1 MRIIAIRPPAALAIG
16 WLTMFVIGT
25 DLFVVSPLLPLIAV
39 DYQISAA
46 LAGLSVTVFSLT
58 YMVSAPL
65 LGHVADRIGRRRT
78 LTCCF
83 LAFAA
88 ANLATSSAGSFV
100 WFLAARLISG
110 AAAAGVSPAI
120 YALVGV
126 AAPSD
131 RRATWL
137 ALVTS
142 GLLVSLPLGAPIAA
156 LVGASLGWSSN
167 FVALAALSLLLA
179 WANRRIWPEDHRAET
194 IAAPVGSLTATAIAL
209 RLAPMVVWSTALYGM
224 YTYLGAG
231 LTLSGFSTEQIAEV
245 IVFYGCGAIGGVL
258 IGGRMADR
266 LGTKLMGGISLSGF
280 AVCLL
285 LLPLALETGMLVN
298 FAFGLASAVA
308 QLFFPAQQAC
318 LANDFPTRRTTV
330 LAWNSSALFLGISL
344 GSFIGGQ
351 AILSGSFEANLT
363 ISAAIAIG
371 GWMINWAVVPD
382 PVLPRTEAVGRTMC
396 GVVPALCP
404 YEPHPGHNRPTWD
417 GLATRDAASLCLL
430 TLDPSVSQGHLIENR
445 CDQQCFPTSFGSYR
459 NQDPIRSATARPR
472 VALPD

>member
-1 MRIIAIRPPAALAIG
+1 
-16 WLTMFVIGT
+16 
-25 DLFVVSPLLPLIAV
+25 
-39 DYQISAA
+39 
-46 LAGLSVTVFSLT
+46 
-58 YMVSAPL
+58 
-65 LGHVADRIGRRRT
+65 
-78 LTCCF
+78 
-83 LAFAA
+83 
-88 ANLATSSAGSFV
+88 
-100 WFLAARLISG
+100 
-110 AAAAGVSPAI
+110 
-120 YALVGV
+120 VGV
-126 AAPSD
+126 AAPLD

-142 GLLVSLPLGAPIAA
+142 GLLVSLPLGAPIAT
-156 LVGASLGWSSN
+156 LASASFGWSSN
-167 FVALAALSLLLA
+167 FVALAALSLALA

-194 IAAPVGSLTATAIAL
+194 IGAPVGSLTANAIVL

-231 LTLSGFSTEQIAEV
+231 LASSGFSTEQIAEV
-245 IVFYGCGAIGGVL
+245 IVFYGCGALGGVL
-258 IGGRMADR
+258 IGGRLADR
-266 LGTKLMGGISLSGF
+266 LGAKLMGGISLPGLS
-280 AVCLL
+280 VCLL

-308 QLFFPAQQAC
+308 QLFFPAQQAG
-318 LANDFPTRRTTV
+318 LANDFPTRRATV
-330 LAWNSSALFLGISL
+330 LALNSSALFLGISL
-344 GSFIGGQ
+344 GSLIGGQ
-351 AILSGSFEANLT
+351 AILFGSFEANLT

>member
-1 MRIIAIRPPAALAIG
+1 MRIIAIGPPAALAIG

-88 ANLATSSAGSFV
+88 ANLATSSAGSFF
-100 WFLAARLISG
+100 WLLAARLISG

-298 FAFGLASAVA
+298 FAFALASAVA
-308 QLFFPAQQAC
+308 QLFFPAQQAG
-318 LANDFPTRRTTV
+318 LANDFPTRRATV

-351 AILSGSFEANLT
+351 AILFGSFEANLT

-371 GWMINWAVVPD
+371 GWIINWAVVPE
-382 PVLPRTEAVGRTMC
+382 PVLPRTEAVPNNVRC
-396 GVVPALCP
+396 RA
-404 YEPHPGHNRPTWD
+404 RF
-417 GLATRDAASLCLL
+417 
-430 TLDPSVSQGHLIENR
+430 VS
-445 CDQQCFPTSFGSYR
+445 P
-459 NQDPIRSATARPR
+459 
-472 VALPD
+472 

>member
-1 MRIIAIRPPAALAIG
+1 MKVIANGAVGQLAVG

-39 DYQISAA
+39 DYQISPA

-78 LTCCF
+78 LTCCL

-88 ANLATSSAGSFV
+88 ANLATASVGSFV
-100 WFLAARLISG
+100 WLLAARLISG

-126 AAPSD
+126 AAPLD

-156 LVGASLGWSSN
+156 LASASLGWSSN

-179 WANRRIWPEDHRAET
+179 WANRRIWPEDHGART

-209 RLAPMVVWSTALYGM
+209 RLAPMVVWSTVLYGM

-231 LTLSGFSTEQIAEV
+231 LTSSGFSTEQIAEV

-258 IGGRMADR
+258 IGGRMGDR
-266 LGTKLMGGISLSGF
+266 LGAKLMGGISLSGL

-285 LLPLALETGMLVN
+285 LLRLALETGILVN
-298 FAFGLASAVA
+298 FAFGLTSAVA
-308 QLFFPAQQAC
+308 QLFFPAQQAG
-318 LANDFPTRRTTV
+318 LANNFPTRRATV
-330 LAWNSSALFLGISL
+330 MAWNNSALFLGISL
-344 GSFIGGQ
+344 GSLIGGQ
-351 AILSGSFEANLT
+351 AILFGSFEANLT
-363 ISAAIAIG
+363 ISAAIAIA
-371 GWMINWAVVPD
+371 GWMINWAVMPD
-382 PVLPRTEAVGRTMC
+382 PVPPRTEAVARTIYRQM
-396 GVVPALCP
+396 GPTEQIMPEATVAELLRTKRVTRCP
-404 YEPHPGHNRPTWD
+404 T
-417 GLATRDAASLCLL
+417 
-430 TLDPSVSQGHLIENR
+430 V
-445 CDQQCFPTSFGSYR
+445 
-459 NQDPIRSATARPR
+459 
-472 VALPD
+472 

>member
-1 MRIIAIRPPAALAIG
+1 MIPGKQIEAPRSEVGRSRPQRSVGSAGCLSASGRSGWNERNGNRRMIRLAIG

-39 DYQISAA
+39 DYQISPA
-46 LAGLSVTVFSLT
+46 LAGLSVTVFSFT

-65 LGHVADRIGRRRT
+65 LGHVA
-78 LTCCF
+78 
-83 LAFAA
+83 
-88 ANLATSSAGSFV
+88 NLATASAGSFV
-100 WFLAARLISG
+100 WLLAARLISG

-126 AAPSD
+126 AAPLD

-137 ALVTS
+137 ALATS
-142 GLLVSLPLGAPIAA
+142 GLLVSLPLGAPIATLA
-156 LVGASLGWSSN
+156 SASLGWSSN

-209 RLAPMVVWSTALYGM
+209 RLAPMVMWSAALYGM

-231 LTLSGFSTEQIAEV
+231 LASSGFSTEQIAEV
-245 IVFYGCGAIGGVL
+245 IVFYGCGALGGVL

-266 LGTKLMGGISLSGF
+266 LGAKLMGGISLSGL

-285 LLPLALETGMLVN
+285 LLRLALETGMLVN
-298 FAFGLASAVA
+298 FSFGLASAVA
-308 QLFFPAQQAC
+308 QLFFAAQQAG

-371 GWMINWAVVPD
+371 GWIINWAVVPD
-382 PVLPRTEAVGRTMC
+382 PVLPRTEAVPNNVRC
-396 GVVPALCP
+396 RA
-404 YEPHPGHNRPTWD
+404 RF
-417 GLATRDAASLCLL
+417 
-430 TLDPSVSQGHLIENR
+430 VS
-445 CDQQCFPTSFGSYR
+445 P
-459 NQDPIRSATARPR
+459 
-472 VALPD
+472 